1 MTQTESKQEV
11 TKMTDK
17 PAADRRDVPVGVP
30 LDLSTPVEWHELP
43 KYNGIQVEPADLAA
57 ECSKAVYL
65 GANLSVCDV

>member
-1 MTQTESKQEV
+1 MFMLTIYLRFTQRATMTQTESKQEV

-43 KYNGIQVEPADLAA
+43 KYNGIQVSQLI
-57 ECSKAVYL
+57 
-65 GANLSVCDV
+65 